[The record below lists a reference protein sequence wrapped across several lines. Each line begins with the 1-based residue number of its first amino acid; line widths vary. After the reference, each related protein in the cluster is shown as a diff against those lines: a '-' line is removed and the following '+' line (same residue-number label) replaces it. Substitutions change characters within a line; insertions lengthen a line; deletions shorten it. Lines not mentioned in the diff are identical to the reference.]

1 MASSG
6 KTNTPA
12 PIGATEPPTLASIL
26 ERITLAR
33 RLVMLSLDF
42 SAKAR
47 TNAELAQAGLAELD
61 VLLAS
66 AVKAGAS

>member
-1 MASSG
+1 MNG
-6 KTNTPA
+6 EKTTTGTPA
-12 PIGATEPPTLASIL
+12 LTVAEIT
-26 ERITLAR
+26 ERITLVR

-61 VLLAS
+61 AMLTA
-66 AVKAGAS
+66 AAKAGAQ